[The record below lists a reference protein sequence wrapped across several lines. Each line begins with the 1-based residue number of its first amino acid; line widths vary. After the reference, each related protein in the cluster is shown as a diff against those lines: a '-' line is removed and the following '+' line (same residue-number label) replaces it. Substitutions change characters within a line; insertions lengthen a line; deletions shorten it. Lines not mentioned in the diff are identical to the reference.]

1 MDEDADEGGFRFG
14 VASEDED
21 GSGPEPRVPEYSG
34 DATIG
39 AQLADEPAD
48 PDRLEPGTPSL
59 ENVVFVLLGV
69 LATLAAFAQMFP
81 FL

>member
-14 VASEDED
+14 VASENED
-21 GSGPEPRVPEYSG
+21 GSDPEPRVPEYSG
-34 DATIG
+34 EPTMG
-39 AQLADEPAD
+39 AQLTDEPAG
-48 PDRLEPGTPSL
+48 PDRLEPGAPSL

-69 LATLAAFAQMFP
+69 LGTLAALAQMFP